1 MTPGCYC
8 SSDFIRRSITA
19 FGTGAAMGNRLW
31 LWCGNF
37 KSSLLASKLWYHITV
52 ITARENEWHGHLQK
66 HSDFESVV
74 KPYMKLPVWVSIG
87 RKLEFF
93 LCLQSAS
100 GWKTAPWFGAV
111 EIQCCERSTF
121 FCLLAPVP
129 VWLGG
134 IRIAMNVNFYM
145 KTVTLPG
152 LAYVGY
158 V

>member
-1 MTPGCYC
+1 MISACHPMPDIPFSRCIFFLLLLYSFMDWHTAGKRQ
-8 SSDFIRRSITA
+8 RR
-19 FGTGAAMGNRLW
+19 
-31 LWCGNF
+31 
-37 KSSLLASKLWYHITV
+37 KLWYHITV

-87 RKLEFF
+87 RKLVFF

-100 GWKTAPWFGAV
+100 GWKTALWFGAV

-121 FCLLAPVP
+121 LCLLAPVP